1 VVCTRPVRSSF
12 VLGCALL
19 ACCAPLRPLTTPRP
33 APQPALTL
41 GSDSHI
47 HVTMSHQANPL
58 FKGEP
63 GDGPFSASPR
73 ARLTNQLDAPTLKA
87 AGVRLLFAALWP
99 PIRARP
105 GRSSLDESLNQVRQ
119 LDEFVGRNG
128 SFAVVHTVAEARRAL
143 GVGRIAMFP
152 QIEGGEGLGSV
163 EDVDLFYAA
172 GVRGVT
178 LVHFESTQLAGAAK
192 GQLARAVFGLHTST
206 LEERGLS
213 ELGKAVV
220 TRMAE
225 LGIVIDLS
233 HASDRTVA
241 DVLDITT
248 PRGVPVI
255 VSHTGARAMM
265 PDLERNLSDENARR
279 VVQGGGLIGVSLFT
293 AQLDTP
299 ADQQLPG
306 HQAGTCDDAVAHWKH
321 FAAVVGPDALMLGSD
336 FNGFIVR
343 PIAGGLCADG
353 IRNTGDLPQL
363 WAALVAQGVPREAL
377 DGMGEKLLGLV
388 SAVEAKADPAAQ
400 ARAML
405 RARDLR
411 AAPSLL
417 DVPSP

>member
-1 VVCTRPVRSSF
+1 MRST
-12 VLGCALL
+12 LLLAAAL
-19 ACCAPLRPLTTPRP
+19 ACCASVRPLTAPQP
-33 APQPALTL
+33 APQPPLIL
-41 GSDSHI
+41 GADAHL
-47 HVTMSHQANPL
+47 HVTMSHQATPF

-63 GDGPFSASPR
+63 GDGPFSDSPR

-87 AGVRLLFAALWP
+87 AGVRLVFAALWP
-99 PIRARP
+99 PPRARP
-105 GRSSLDESLNQVRQ
+105 GRSSRGEALNQVRQ
-119 LDEFVGRNG
+119 LEDFVGRNG
-128 SFAVVHTVAEARRAL
+128 AFAVVHTVAEARRAVA
-143 GVGRIAMFP
+143 VGRVAMFP
-152 QIEGGEGLGSV
+152 QLEGGEGIGAV
-163 EDVDLFYAA
+163 EDVDLLYAA
-172 GVRGVT
+172 GVRCVT

-192 GQLARAVFGLHTST
+192 GQLARAVFGSHTTT

-213 ELGKAVV
+213 ELGRAVV

-225 LGIVIDLS
+225 LGMVIDLS

-241 DVLDITT
+241 DVLALTA

-299 ADQQLPG
+299 VEQQLPG

-321 FAAVVGPDALMLGSD
+321 FASVVGPEALLLGSD

-343 PIAGGLCADG
+343 PLAGGLCAHG
-353 IRNTGDLPQL
+353 VRNAGDLPEL
-363 WAALVAQGVPREAL
+363 WAALVAQGLPREAL
-377 DGMGEKLLGLV
+377 DGMGEKLLALV
-388 SAVEAKADPAAQ
+388 ATVEAKADPAAQ

-405 RARDLR
+405 RTRELR
-411 AAPSLL
+411 ATPSLF
-417 DVPSP
+417 DAP